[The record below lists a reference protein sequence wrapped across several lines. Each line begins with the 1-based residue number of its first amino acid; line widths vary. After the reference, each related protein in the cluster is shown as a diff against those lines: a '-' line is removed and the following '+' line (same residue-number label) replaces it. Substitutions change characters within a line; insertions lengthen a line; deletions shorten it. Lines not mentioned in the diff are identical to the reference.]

1 MKQNAMVRTVDG
13 ARALVVLTGA
23 EGCSTCA
30 GKGGCGI
37 LCSSGRKP
45 KEAWAVNRS
54 GAREGDLVE
63 VELDPGA
70 SIALIASFF
79 VTPVAG
85 MLVALALQPE
95 GLSGGV
101 AALWSIGGF
110 VAGLILGIA
119 TARYLTVRKSFD
131 LVVVSVLASRHWD
144 SGDPEG
150 GEGEG
155 GMDRS

>member
-13 ARALVVLTGA
+13 ARALVALTGA

-37 LCSSGRKP
+37 LCSSGKKP
-45 KEAWAVNRS
+45 KEAWAVNRAA
-54 GAREGDLVE
+54 AREGDLVE

-70 SIALIASFF
+70 SISLIASFF

-85 MLVALALQPE
+85 MLAALALQPE

-101 AALWSIGGF
+101 AALWSIGGL
-110 VAGLILGIA
+110 VAGLVIGIA
-119 TARYLTVRKSFD
+119 VARFLTARKSFD
-131 LVVVSVLASRHWD
+131 LVVVSILASRHWD
-144 SGDPEG
+144 PPGS
-150 GEGEG
+150 GEGEEG
-155 GMDRS
+155 VERS